1 MKTLRTRAG
10 QILLALALPGL
21 ACLSLARAE
30 PVDAPYPADI
40 FIRGGFNGWSVADPM
55 RFDRQSNTYSGLVSL
70 SPGSWE
76 FKIASQDWATVDLG
90 NAVDPAVDLSVPK
103 TLTFSPG
110 GGNLSLAVP
119 TGGVYSFTLDAADT
133 ASPQLTVAYAR
144 RAGDAHGAEIWYGTF
159 NLDWYFPCLGQ
170 DVLATIDVKAQLN
183 NNPNPAGG
191 YLYTENLQTDGSAV
205 DSSGGN
211 YAVRDARINTY
222 VVQPGGGEIYQS
234 QSRLRMRSLD
244 GGTDLL
250 VTMIIRVQVAAD
262 GSIVRFVDFQDFSCR
277 N

>member
-1 MKTLRTRAG
+1 MKTLRTRARLM
-10 QILLALALPGL
+10 LLALALPGL

-30 PVDAPYPADI
+30 PVDAPYPVDI
-40 FIRGGFNGWSVADPM
+40 FIRGGFNGWGLADPM
-55 RFDRQSNTYSGLVSL
+55 KFDRQSNRYSGFVSL
-70 SPGSWE
+70 PPGSFE
-76 FKIASQDWATVDLG
+76 FKIASQDWTTVDLG
-90 NAVDPAVDLSVPK
+90 NAVDPVVDLSVPK
-103 TLTFSPG
+103 PLTFSPG

-119 TGGVYSFTLDAADT
+119 TSGVYSFTLDRADS
-133 ASPQLTVAYAR
+133 ASPEVTVAYAR

-170 DVLATIDVKAQLN
+170 DVLATIQVKAQLN
-183 NNPNPAGG
+183 SNPNPAGG
-191 YLYTENLQTDGSAV
+191 YLYTENLQTDGTAV

-222 VVQPGGGEIYQS
+222 VLQPGGGELYQN

-250 VTMIIRVQVAAD
+250 ATVITRIQVAAD
-262 GSIVRFVDFQDFSCR
+262 GSIVRFVDFQDLSCR